1 MSGGL
6 SLGRRPRRNRHLL
19 AVKINESGA

>member
-6 SLGRRPRRNRHLL
+6 PHCRGPRRNRHIL
-19 AVKINESGA
+19 AVKINQAGA

>member
-6 SLGRRPRRNRHLL
+6 PHGRRPRRNRHLL
-19 AVKINESGA
+19 AVKINQAGA